1 MDVAFSRCGDLL
13 RAKGK
18 SEKAKERKE
27 N

>member
-1 MDVAFSRCGDLL
+1 MDVAFSRRGDLL
-13 RAKGK
+13 RTKGK

>member
-1 MDVAFSRCGDLL
+1 MDVAFGRRGDLL
-13 RAKGK
+13 RTKGK

>member
-1 MDVAFSRCGDLL
+1 MDVAFSRRGDRL

>member
-1 MDVAFSRCGDLL
+1 MDGAFSRRGDLL
-13 RAKGK
+13 RTKGK